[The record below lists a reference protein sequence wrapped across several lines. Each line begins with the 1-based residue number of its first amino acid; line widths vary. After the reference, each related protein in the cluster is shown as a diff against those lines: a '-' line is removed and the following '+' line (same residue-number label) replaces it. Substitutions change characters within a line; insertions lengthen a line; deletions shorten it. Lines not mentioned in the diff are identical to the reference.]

1 MARKGKKGFKTGSF
15 KADYLEVEGH
25 TFTREG
31 RTILRD
37 GVRFVYIEKE
47 EGARPVE
54 ADEMAQL
61 IEYLLNQLS

>member
-1 MARKGKKGFKTGSF
+1 MTKKKGFKTGRF

-37 GVRFVYIEKE
+37 GVRFIYIDKCP
-47 EGARPVE
+47 GTSPVE
-54 ADEMAQL
+54 ADEASQL
-61 IEYLLNQLS
+61 FEYLLNQLS